1 MNKKNK
7 RIPKVEKKQVSLK
20 RYLFYMILCYLVFVI
35 VDFSLHTISASEV
48 TKGISEKIIR
58 LHVLAN
64 SDNEKDQELKLKV
77 KDQIVKQYGS
87 TFAKAK
93 SKIEAR
99 KIIEENYS
107 NIRKTALEV
116 IRKEGYNYD
125 VKVYLTNCMFP
136 TKVYDDMTFPAGEYE
151 ALKIEIGKSNGQ
163 NWWCI
168 MYPPL
173 CFVDKTYT
181 IVPEDSK
188 VELQELLTEKEY
200 QSLFSKQ
207 STKIVFR
214 FKLPKILKDIFR

>member
-7 RIPKVEKKQVSLK
+7 CIQKVVKKQHGLK
-20 RYLFYMILCYLVFVI
+20 RYIFYIILCYLLFVI
-35 VDFSLHTISASEV
+35 VDFSLHTINASEV

-77 KDQIVKQYGS
+77 KDQIVKKYGS

-99 KIIEENYS
+99 KVIEKNYT
-107 NIRKTALEV
+107 NIEKTALEV
-116 IRKEGYNYD
+116 IKQEGYNYD

-151 ALKIEIGKSNGQ
+151 ALKIEIGKSNGK

-188 VELQELLTEKEY
+188 RELQELLTEKEY
-200 QSLFSKQ
+200 QSLFSKK
-207 STKIVFR
+207 STKVVFR
-214 FKLPKILKDIFR
+214 LKITEILKDIF